1 MVYETVENGTQ
12 YYEKEG
18 GMVGAGSKPVI
29 DETES
34 LTSNSKFNTNILTT
48 GATYD
53 ALALD
58 KRTGLKLHADVVR
71 QNRERTF

>member
-34 LTSNSKFNTNILTT
+34 LTSYSKLNTNIW
-48 GATYD
+48 YH
-53 ALALD
+53 
-58 KRTGLKLHADVVR
+58 KV
-71 QNRERTF
+71 F